1 MSSIGKKINDV
12 LPGLANAKVLK
23 SREYEMKWAGSGA
36 PTGVKIREQELDLDG
51 DGKGDVRAER
61 RTDLKTGVFSDS
73 FEVTNSH
80 RVNHDK
86 VLFHTDASGVVRSE
100 YFNDRLQ
107 NGQIGRQVN
116 LGDGNRDGKVDYKSV
131 SMPDGTYFER
141 DDSDGDGQIDRER
154 SIDAQGKVT
163 EKKII
168 TDSFFED
175 EN

>member
-1 MSSIGKKINDV
+1 MSSIGKRINDV

-23 SREYEMKWAGSGA
+23 SREYEMKWDSGA
-36 PTGVKIREQELDLDG
+36 PTGVKVREQELDLDG
-51 DGKGDVRAER
+51 DGQTDVRAER
-61 RTDLKTGVFSDS
+61 RTDLKTGRFDDS
-73 FEVTNSH
+73 FEVTNST

-86 VLFHTDASGVVRSE
+86 VLFHTDANGVVRAE
-100 YFNDRLQ
+100 YFNDRLP

-116 LGDGNRDGKVDYKSV
+116 LGDTNKDGKVDYKSV
-131 SMPDGTYFER
+131 HLPDGQYFER

-154 SIDAQGKVT
+154 SIDAQGKVS
-163 EKKII
+163 EKKLI